1 VRIMSVPTIAAAA
14 LIALAA
20 PALAE
25 VPPATPVPADTLPG
39 DTISADTVR
48 LSPDQREAALEYGA
62 SRSSREL
69 PINGLSRQIH
79 GEVGMEI
86 GSNGSHAIL
95 NREILAA
102 DGRPPTTC
110 PGSAGCWRAPLQQ
123 PGERDLHRRRADS
136 RAATFDSASDWSGV
150 KPPSGKN
157 GT

>member
-25 VPPATPVPADTLPG
+25 VPPAAPVPADTLPG

-62 SRSSREL
+62 SRSAREL

-86 GSNGSHAIL
+86 GSNGSHAIY
-95 NREILAA
+95 
-102 DGRPPTTC
+102 GTTTV
-110 PGSAGCWRAPLQQ
+110 PLGDTGSASFSFLNAN
-123 PGERDLHRRRADS
+123 
-136 RAATFDSASDWSGV
+136 SGRYRYR
-150 KPPSGKN
+150 
-157 GT
+157 